1 MLYKV
6 YYAISVCA
14 AFGFG
19 ASELRSTFP
28 TKLREGKGEGRRNA
42 YGYYTGLYTV
52 RTEMDMNE
60 KGKYASASGKD
71 SGRKE
76 YGEKKTY
83 GAKAPRGASGRFGDK
98 KGAGARFSDRKAKTY
113 GTGSYKKNAE
123 KKNYAGS
130 ARDDADKF
138 RRAKAANASPAYGP
152 EAQDAENGAVPG
164 RNAVRELLKSGR
176 DVEKIFVS
184 SGDREGSITVLVA
197 EAIARGIPVIE
208 TDKKKLDTLCG
219 YEQHQGIVA
228 IASEIEYSTLEDV
241 VRIAEERNEKPL
253 VVICDG
259 VSDPHNLGAIIR
271 CAEGAGAHGVVIPK
285 RRAAGITPAVAKAAA
300 GATEHMACV
309 KCSNINDTIRKLKEL
324 GFWIFAAE
332 ADGESYT
339 DADFS
344 VPCALVLGSE
354 ENGVGDLVK
363 KNSDY
368 VVSIPM
374 RGKVNSLNVSTAAAV
389 LLYEVLRQRGIK

>member
-1 MLYKV
+1 MTYKV
-6 YYAISVCA
+6 YYAISACV
-14 AFGFG
+14 F
-19 ASELRSTFP
+19 SLLP
-28 TKLREGKGEGRRNA
+28 VLPGKAGEGSARLI
-42 YGYYTGLYTV
+42 YGLIFVYEETNRI
-52 RTEMDMNE
+52 RTETDMNE
-60 KGKYASASGKD
+60 KGKYGSAPGKGSGY
-71 SGRKE
+71 GRKE
-76 YGEKKTY
+76 YGEKKAY
-83 GAKAPRGASGRFGDK
+83 GDKGTRGNGGRYGDK
-98 KGAGARFSDRKAKTY
+98 KGASSGFSDRRAKTY
-113 GTGSYKKNAE
+113 GTGSFRRNAE
-123 KKNYAGS
+123 GKSFAGKP
-130 ARDDADKF
+130 RDDAEKL
-138 RRAKAANASPAYGP
+138 RRVKAAGGAPACGP

-208 TDKKKLDTLCG
+208 TDKKKLDALCG

-259 VSDPHNLGAIIR
+259 VSDPHNLGAVIR

-309 KCSNINDTIRKLKEL
+309 KCSNINDTVRKLKEM